1 VPNASVSLALPGAE
15 AAGWDGV
22 LADGVLVDGVL
33 VDGVLV
39 LGLWPSPCSAAIASA
54 PARITKA
61 IAAINLM
68 THLTDRPHQASGY
81 PDVVETYQLYPSPL
95 VAERWY
101 AESVDRATENIL
113 LLHEDQAQDQA
124 QWPRQLNR
132 AWVFEFLP
140 AAPT

>member
-1 VPNASVSLALPGAE
+1 VPNASVSLALSGAE
-15 AAGWDGV
+15 SAGWDGV
-22 LADGVLVDGVL
+22 LVDGVFVDGVL

-81 PDVVETYQLYPSPL
+81 QTWSRHISYTQVHSSPN
-95 VAERWY
+95 VGTPN
-101 AESVDRATENIL
+101 VPTEL
-113 LLHEDQAQDQA
+113 
-124 QWPRQLNR
+124 PRTFCCSMTIKHKIKHNSHDN
-132 AWVFEFLP
+132 
-140 AAPT
+140 